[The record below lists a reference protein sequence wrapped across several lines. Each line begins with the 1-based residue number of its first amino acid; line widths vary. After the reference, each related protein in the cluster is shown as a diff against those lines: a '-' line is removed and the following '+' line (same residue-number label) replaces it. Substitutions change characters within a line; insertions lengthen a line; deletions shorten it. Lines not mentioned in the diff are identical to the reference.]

1 MTLSRLASLLLR
13 SPVLGLEEVAGLPG
27 DAGLDAAQRAP
38 AALRDDGFVWWATPR
53 VAPRE
58 HARDRREVL
67 MASTVA
73 QIMARDP
80 ESVTADATVGD
91 AAQRMRD
98 ADTGDVVVLD
108 SDRLVGI
115 LTDRDI
121 AVRVVAEGRAAST
134 GVREVCSGQD
144 LTTVTPDTSIDAA
157 AQLMREKAV
166 RRLPVVEGDHV
177 VGVVSIGDLA
187 IERDERSALADI
199 SATEANR

>member
-1 MTLSRLASLLLR
+1 M
-13 SPVLGLEEVAGLPG
+13 
-27 DAGLDAAQRAP
+27 
-38 AALRDDGFVWWATPR
+38 
-53 VAPRE
+53 
-58 HARDRREVL
+58 